1 MPDIFDIVFPIF
13 ALVALGYGIVA
24 TGLLPMAVG
33 QALSKF
39 VFTIPLPLLV
49 FRSLAKSDLG
59 VSAPWSLWMAYF
71 LCVFLVWAS
80 AMVVVRFVFGR
91 QGSVLAVAGI
101 SAAFSN
107 LVLLGI
113 PVVSGVYGEEGLV
126 PLLLLLSIHLPVM
139 IFASSLMV
147 ELYRREEQG
156 SMNFGAVFLRVG
168 KGLAGNP
175 IVVGIVA
182 GVVWGLFNLP
192 IPHLAGLVI
201 DRVAPTTVPLAL
213 MAMGMG
219 LWEFGLRGNVVP
231 GLVLACLKVL
241 LFPALFYLATVY
253 LFDLPPLWQAAIL
266 VASAS
271 PTGVN
276 AYLLANHFNVG
287 HGLAANTTTLSV
299 LLGLV
304 TIPFWITIA
313 AAL

>member
-1 MPDIFDIVFPIF
+1 MPNIFDIVFPIF

-49 FRSLAKSDLG
+49 FRSLAKSELAS
-59 VSAPWSLWMAYF
+59 SAPWSLWLSYF
-71 LCVFLVWAS
+71 LCVFCVWAS
-80 AMVVVRFVFGR
+80 AMVLTRFVFAR
-91 QGSVLAVAGI
+91 KGSVLAVAGI
-101 SAAFSN
+101 SASFSN

-126 PLLLLLSIHLPVM
+126 PLFLLLSIHLPVM
-139 IFASSLMV
+139 ILASSLMI
-147 ELYRREEQG
+147 EYYRRGEEG
-156 SMNFGAVFLRVG
+156 GMNLAAVFARVG

-175 IVVGIVA
+175 IVIGIVA
-182 GVVWGLFNLP
+182 GVIWGFFELP

-201 DRVAPTTVPLAL
+201 DRIAPTTVPLAL

-219 LWEFGLRGNVVP
+219 LREFGLRGNVVP
-231 GLVLACLKVL
+231 GFGLALLKTL
-241 LFPALFYLATVY
+241 LFPALFYGATLF

-304 TIPFWITIA
+304 TIPFWIGIA